1 MAPSFTTRDR
11 TMHAPA
17 TTTHHLPALLRL
29 PEVRKLTGL
38 GTTQIYRLARR
49 GEFPQPVKITER
61 SSAWI
66 ESEVRGWIDTRIRAS
81 RDTRAA

>member
-1 MAPSFTTRDR
+1 MASNTKQHD
-11 TMHAPA
+11 
-17 TTTHHLPALLRL
+17 HHLPALLRL

-66 ESEVRGWIDTRIRAS
+66 ESEVRGWIAS
-81 RDTRAA
+81 RIATRDTLSQRAG